1 MLLARQAALP
11 FTIATCCRTTDPA
24 GSDPLDPEM
33 EDWVRADSATAEFF
47 DRTLNRGEKIWT
59 NL

>member
-1 MLLARQAALP
+1 
-11 FTIATCCRTTDPA
+11 
-24 GSDPLDPEM
+24 M

-47 DRTLNRGEKIWT
+47 DRTLNRGEKIGT